1 MSGKSG
7 VADFFYGSLLLFSL
21 FLLFFD
27 KFLLFFFAVSKKVS
41 SFAYRKSINLYL

>member
-1 MSGKSG
+1 MSANR
-7 VADFFYGSLLLFSL
+7 VLRTFFMVSLLLFSL

-41 SFAYRKSINLYL
+41 SFAYRKTINLY